1 MALPCR
7 ERAGAPPLKCLAR
20 CRSAQSRVRGG
31 LPASVAVKAEPH
43 PAVRRLQSVPPLLR
57 RTLDIGATLRRI
69 WHGRDSFLFAAGF
82 VLPRAMSLL
91 TIPVYTRLLGPAD
104 FGRYEFLTSI
114 FSLLYVVCLLGMDFA
129 LSVRFFG
136 LDDAERRRDAT
147 AAVAVSGTASI
158 VATLVLVA
166 IAGALG
172 PLILQSSEGALPF
185 AITVAVL
192 PFNVLG
198 GVLAMCLRLRFR
210 GRAFFAAMVG
220 GAVGGAVSGV
230 LLVIALRMGL
240 VGALAGFA
248 LIHILTF
255 GLLLANSRGL
265 FIATWRDRDRAILL
279 ARLGA
284 PLVPAGASSWVF
296 AVADR
301 FFVSAFVGFTQL
313 GLYAAAARLG
323 TILVLIQFGFHA
335 TWGPAALRWGTAPDR
350 DRRYAASLRVV
361 AVGGGAL
368 VALVSWLAYPLL
380 WILAGP
386 SYVAAVDAVWLLAAS
401 ALYLALF
408 YIVQIGASLAQRGDR
423 VAWATIAAAVANTVA
438 NVALIPPFGYMGAA
452 WATLIA
458 YALAYLI
465 MYRMSQGLG
474 RIRLGFRKS
483 TAWASGW
490 TVVAW
495 ASTVSPA
502 SLWPVLVVIVT
513 LAASAAMLT
522 AVGDAARILTLP
534 IPAAVDAAERDQL
547 SPEGGPA

>member
-1 MALPCR
+1 MKTGPR
-7 ERAGAPPLKCLAR
+7 TDGRLAR
-20 CRSAQSRVRGG
+20 RG
-31 LPASVAVKAEPH
+31 
-43 PAVRRLQSVPPLLR
+43 PPLLR
-57 RTLDIGATLRRI
+57 QARDLRSTFRRV
-69 WHGRDSFLFAAGF
+69 WAGRDSFLFAAGF
-82 VLPRAMSLL
+82 VMPRAMGLL

-104 FGRYEFLTSI
+104 FGRYELLTSI
-114 FSLLYVVCLLGMDFA
+114 FALLYAVCLLGMDFA

-136 LDDAERRRDAT
+136 LNDVERRRDAT
-147 AAVAVSGTASI
+147 AAVMVAGTASV
-158 VATLVLVA
+158 VAALVLAA
-166 IAGALG
+166 IAGVLG
-172 PLILQSSEGALPF
+172 PLVLQSSAGALPF

-210 GRAFFAAMVG
+210 GRAYFAALVG
-220 GAVGGAVSGV
+220 GAVGGAASGV
-230 LLVIALRMGL
+230 FLVIGLRLGL
-240 VGALAGFA
+240 IGALAGFA
-248 LIHILTF
+248 LIHVLTF
-255 GLLLANSRGL
+255 GLLLASSRGL
-265 FIATWRDRDRAILL
+265 FIATWRDRDRAICL

-380 WILAGP
+380 WILAGR

-401 ALYLALF
+401 ALFLAMF

-423 VAWATIAAAVANTVA
+423 VAWATIAAAVINTVA
-438 NVALIPPFGYMGAA
+438 NIALIPPFGYMGAA

-458 YALAYLI
+458 YAVAYLI
-465 MYRMSQGLG
+465 MYRMSQGLARMNLEFG
-474 RIRLGFRKS
+474 RS
-483 TAWASGW
+483 TAWAAGW
-490 TVVAW
+490 TVLAA

-502 SLWPVLVVIVT
+502 GLWPILVVIV
-513 LAASAAMLT
+513 AAAACAAMLL
-522 AVGDAARILTLP
+522 ASGDAARTLTLA
-534 IPAAVDAAERDQL
+534 IPASGENNEPDQL
-547 SPEGGPA
+547 DRGGHSA